1 MNLTASMEDYLEA
14 IWIEAGERK
23 VVRVKNITHS
33 LNVKTS
39 SVIGALNI
47 LSDKGLIIHERY
59 GYIELT
65 SKGINL
71 AKQIHKKHKILLKF
85 FHDILGL
92 DFKIAKEDACKMEHC
107 IHKGAVYKL
116 IKFIDFI
123 ESYGKGKDSF
133 ISKFRAFIKSGSNKS
148 SKCSLNCGGVI
159 ASGTK

>member
-14 IWIEAGERK
+14 IWIEAGKKK
-23 VVRVKNITHS
+23 VVRVKNITQS

-71 AKQIHKKHKILLKF
+71 AKKIYEKHNILLKF
-85 FHDILGL
+85 FHNILGMGL
-92 DFKIAKEDACKMEHC
+92 KIAKEDACEMEHC
-107 IHKGAVYKL
+107 IHKAAIYKL

-133 ISKFRAFIKSGSNKS
+133 ISKFQAFVKSGSKKS
-148 SKCSLNCGGVI
+148 KGL
-159 ASGTK
+159 K